1 MIANS
6 KFSVHIVSPE
16 KYTVFS
22 PGALK
27 AKPIHMPKSP
37 PKYDMTS
44 SVPCFPSF
52 LVIVIPLNGVSIPT
66 ILTSLN
72 PWLFNIFLSES
83 F

>member
-1 MIANS
+1 
-6 KFSVHIVSPE
+6 
-16 KYTVFS
+16 
-22 PGALK
+22 
-27 AKPIHMPKSP
+27 MPKSP

-83 F
+83 FWTKIGTDFGILLAA